1 MMFLLITCYMPFGR
15 NYGKD
20 GETYILNP
28 RPKPALQQVVRTM
41 KVLDAT
47 TPEAAAAAAHA
58 AAGTMFAVCL
68 TGATRGI
75 WDLAAPF
82 FEATILKG
90 IGADHVHIF
99 AHVQTPDANEIAD
112 MEVRFGRQAHQTS
125 PFKPIDVFF
134 YLFICYCSSLIQIV
148 SQNIESFW
156 LDGKAITKTHD
167 GDYYYYYN
175 YYPCC
180 C

>member
-1 MMFLLITCYMPFGR
+1 MMCLLITCYMPFGR

-28 RPKPALQQVVRTM
+28 RPNPALQQVVRTM

-47 TPEAAAAAAHA
+47 TPEATAAAAHA

-75 WDLAAPF
+75 WDLTAPF
-82 FEATILKG
+82 FERTILKG

-99 AHVQTPDANEIAD
+99 AHVQTTDANEIAD

-125 PFKPIDVFF
+125 PFSPLDVFF
-134 YLFICYCSSLIQIV
+134 FLLFAISSLIQIV
-148 SQNIESFW
+148 SQHIESFW

-167 GDYYYYYN
+167 GDYYCY
-175 YYPCC
+175 CF
-180 C
+180 